1 MSGAGMGPIEQAVA
15 DDINALGEMV
25 GVEPTLSEMA
35 RRVAREIDAASG
47 ECGSCGE
54 SVPSAG
60 GAVMLPALNR
70 ELRATLKQLVDGRP
84 AEDDDD
90 DLADLDT
97 PD

>member
-1 MSGAGMGPIEQAVA
+1 MGPIEQAVT
-15 DDINALGEMV
+15 DDIDALGDLA

-54 SVPSAG
+54 DVPTGG
-60 GAVMLPALNR
+60 GAAMLPALNK

-84 AEDDDD
+84 ADDDDD
-90 DLADLDT
+90 DLGDLDT